1 MTATRTVVFTDLTN
15 YTARVASADRE
26 GVRKILKAHGE
37 LVTPVMERYGG
48 RVVKN
53 LGDSFMC
60 VFPAATDALRAALD
74 VQDVCGSSREL
85 AIRLAVS
92 TGDVEEI
99 DGDAFGESVN
109 LAARILAKAPA
120 GEIWFSSGTWACMN
134 VAEIPW
140 ESVGHFRLKGIPGD
154 QEIFRA
160 VPKHRAWLPAVVGGA
175 AKTGGLVRIK
185 PGAPQPPLPRDP
197 VVLFEG
203 FVPGSRD
210 LVAAIDTL
218 PVLDPA
224 ALWLVT
230 YSIGPGDRNAWIEG
244 GRGLVIGTP
253 EALEIALREARGQD
267 SPGST
272 CDTIVFEVGSRV
284 ALELAVAG
292 LALPAVPLADVV
304 AGYSYDLDV
313 AGQWVNASDHPL
325 LRIEVG
331 SGGVAVHGCD
341 PAVSVNGRR
350 LSSHER
356 VGLGGG
362 DEIATPAGTYVFRRT
377 EAGYAGVVLG
387 KTGACRGLASGQAM
401 ELGRKPEEPGLALS
415 DRRGQENLR
424 WCSGPRAA
432 QAEADGFTLDRAL
445 VGRRQAQVR
454 IGDGQIQLTPL
465 HDRCPTYVLRTG
477 TTALERTDGVTEIRP
492 GDLVV
497 AGTTAIEVR
506 TPG

>member
-1 MTATRTVVFTDLTN
+1 VTATRTVVFTDLAN
-15 YTARVASADRE
+15 YTARVASSDRE
-26 GVRKILKAHGE
+26 GVRKILKAHQE
-37 LVTPVMERYGG
+37 LVHPVIERYGG

-53 LGDSFMC
+53 LGDSLMC

-74 VQDVCGSSREL
+74 VQDVCGPDGEL
-85 AIRLAVS
+85 TIRLAVS

-120 GEIWFSSGTWACMN
+120 GEIWFSSGTLACMN
-134 VAEIPW
+134 IAEVPW
-140 ESVGHFRLKGIPGD
+140 ESVGHFRLKGIPGE

-175 AKTGGLVRIK
+175 ARTGGLVRIR
-185 PGAPQPPLPRDP
+185 PDVPHPRLPPDP

-203 FVPGSRD
+203 FAPGSRD

-224 ALWLVT
+224 ALWLAT
-230 YSIGPGDRNAWIEG
+230 YSITPGARNAWIEA

-253 EALEIALREARGQD
+253 EAVEVALREARGLD
-267 SPGST
+267 STST
-272 CDTIVFEVGSRV
+272 ASDTIVFEVRGRV
-284 ALELAVAG
+284 AIEVAVTG

-304 AGYSYDLDV
+304 AGYSYDLD
-313 AGQWVNASDHPL
+313 ATGHWANIADCPL
-325 LRIEVG
+325 LRLELG
-331 SGGVAVHGCD
+331 SGGVVIQAWD
-341 PAVSVNGRR
+341 PGVSVNGRR
-350 LSSHER
+350 MSSRER
-356 VGLGGG
+356 VRLGAG
-362 DEIATPAGTYVFRRT
+362 DQIDTPAGSYAFRRT
-377 EAGYAGVVLG
+377 EGGYAGVVLG
-387 KTGACRGLASGQAM
+387 GAGTCRGLASGQAV
-401 ELGRKPEEPGLALS
+401 ELGRRPEEPGLALP
-415 DRRGQENLR
+415 DRRGQDNLR
-424 WCSGPRAA
+424 WCSGARAA
-432 QAEADGFTLDRAL
+432 QAAAGGFTLDRAL
-445 VGRRQAQVR
+445 LGRRQAQIR
-454 IGDGQIQLTPL
+454 IVDGRIDVTPL

-477 TTALERTDGVTEIRP
+477 TATLERTDGVTEIRP